1 MIINPLDVLVSTYNT
16 GTVWFPT
23 HCGVS
28 LKHIPTGVQV
38 HWDGERGQHR
48 NKAKAFE
55 MLLVKVSETD
65 WAKQMELFNEN
76 PTTI

>member
-1 MIINPLDVLVSTYNT
+1 MIINPMDVLISTYNT

-23 HCGVS
+23 HLGIV
-28 LKHIPTGVQV
+28 LKHIPTGIEVQC
-38 HWDGERGQHR
+38 DGERGQHR
-48 NKAKAFE
+48 NKAKAFD
-55 MLLVKVSETD
+55 MLLAEVSKTD